1 MSASADI
8 AVARAEAERARAR
21 LMASAHELQERLSPK
36 VLARDTWEGAKSK
49 GADLVEDAVDAV
61 KARPLATTGV
71 VAALTMFLARG
82 PLMDLAG
89 QLVDGIS
96 AKKAKKTKKP
106 TSRRAPRKKQ
116 DTTETVQ

>member
-1 MSASADI
+1 
-8 AVARAEAERARAR
+8 
-21 LMASAHELQERLSPK
+21 

-71 VAALTMFLARG
+71 IAAITMFLARG

-96 AKKAKKTKKP
+96 AKKTKQAKKTTP
-106 TSRRAPRKKQ
+106 RRAPRKKQ
-116 DTTETVQ
+116 DKTETVQ

>member
-1 MSASADI
+1 VSASAGI

-71 VAALTMFLARG
+71 IAAITMFLARG

-96 AKKAKKTKKP
+96 ARKAKKTKKP
-106 TSRRAPRKKQ
+106 TPRRAPRKKQ
-116 DTTETVQ
+116 DHTETVQ